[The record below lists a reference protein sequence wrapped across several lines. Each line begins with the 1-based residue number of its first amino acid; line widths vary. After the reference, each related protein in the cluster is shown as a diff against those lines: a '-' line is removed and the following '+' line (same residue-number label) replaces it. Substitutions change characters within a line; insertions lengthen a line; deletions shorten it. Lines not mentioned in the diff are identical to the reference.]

1 MKFFCKLLI
10 AILLLS
16 FITNF
21 VYASN
26 QNGTNMK
33 AKETH
38 YDAND
43 NTITATGDVFVQ
55 MDEYSLHADVLHY
68 DVDKDVV
75 YAEGNVRIIDEKGRI
90 IYGEKAVFKDKLK
103 KGIIEEFMAKLDDNA
118 VIVSRSAK
126 RVEKN
131 RVILEKSVF
140 TPCEFNCS
148 KTPIWQI
155 SAGKTDIDYD
165 KQKITYRN
173 LFFEVYEIPLIY
185 LPYFSHP
192 SPNAK
197 AQSGV
202 LGPQIKQDNLLIP
215 FFYYFY

>member
-103 KGIIEEFMAKLDDNA
+103 
-118 VIVSRSAK
+118 
-126 RVEKN
+126 
-131 RVILEKSVF
+131 
-140 TPCEFNCS
+140 
-148 KTPIWQI
+148 
-155 SAGKTDIDYD
+155 
-165 KQKITYRN
+165 
-173 LFFEVYEIPLIY
+173 
-185 LPYFSHP
+185 
-192 SPNAK
+192 
-197 AQSGV
+197 
-202 LGPQIKQDNLLIP
+202 
-215 FFYYFY
+215 